1 MVVLAP
7 GAASSWGR
15 RAAAFKLLQGVVA
28 CDVALGERRRAGRLV
43 LRCLRR
49 PADAIAWLDAAEGL
63 RAACALKTLPS
74 DLLRKPSRSFL
85 HADLAFGERA
95 LILQTHY
102 GQLRRRFGAPL
113 VRAWL
118 AGEAVELALQAKS
131 ADAFRLRIGRSLQ
144 MGREGELHFALL
156 AGADQRRIASMAMA
170 IGPGSQG
177 EALFLG
183 GIQGCSGPNAKEA
196 TVEATRALHGLRP
209 KDLLVHAAYA
219 FAARSGICEILG
231 VGAHAHVH
239 ADPRCGAAWPFD
251 YDAFWMSLGG
261 VPTSR
266 QLYRLP
272 AVRERRLEGD
282 VAAARRKAWRL
293 KYALV
298 DGLAAD
304 IAALGDV
311 AGAGER
317 LGVAA

>member
-1 MVVLAP
+1 MVMSAP
-7 GAASSWGR
+7 GTASSWGR
-15 RAAAFKLLQGVVA
+15 GAAAFKLLQGVVA
-28 CDVALGERRRAGRLV
+28 ADVALGERGRAGRLV

-49 PADAIAWLDAAEGL
+49 PAEAIAWLDAAEGL
-63 RAACALKTLPS
+63 RAACGLDALPS

-85 HADLAFGERA
+85 HADLTFGERA

-102 GQLRRRFGAPL
+102 ARLRDRFGAPL

-118 AGEAVELALQAKS
+118 AGEAADLALPAKS
-131 ADAFRLRIGRSLQ
+131 SDAYRLRIGRSLQ
-144 MGREGELHFALL
+144 NGREGELHFALL
-156 AGADQRRIASMAMA
+156 AGVDQQRIASMALA

-183 GIQGCSGPNAKEA
+183 GMQGCSGPKAKEA
-196 TVEATRALHGLRP
+196 TVNATRALHGLRP

-219 FAARSGICEILG
+219 FAQRSGIGEILG
-231 VGAHAHVH
+231 VGALAHVH
-239 ADPRCGAAWPFD
+239 ADPRHGAAWPFD
-251 YDAFWMSLGG
+251 YDAFWTSLGG
-261 VPTSR
+261 VQTSR

-272 AVRERRLEGD
+272 AVRERRCEGA
-282 VAAARRKAWRL
+282 VAPARRKAWRL

-298 DGLAAD
+298 DGLGAD
-304 IAALGDV
+304 IAGLGHV